1 MANGLSRSLRPSA
14 LASTS
19 ARSTVHPSALTRLI
33 IQRAAARPPAAQCT
47 YAGVFVGLVTAATKL
62 SINFGIRRLHVERQM
77 HVVHACRLDRRALF
91 LNERAFLGGQA
102 KVDHRLEPHVLD
114 LSDRFGLRRPSARDR
129 RFELGECRDAGDV
142 FLDDLRGGHARDSQH
157 DDRLPSE
164 QNKKRG
170 FMGRIICRDA
180 LRTRQ
185 RPRGSRERYGV
196 AYEMGFLCRLKSIRA
211 WLGAD
216 RQDSQEFAPLRET
229 LDALDHLEPDRAR
242 YLAAFAYLLGRVAHA
257 DQHVSTEE
265 TLAMEVL
272 VQEHGQVSRDQAMV
286 VVQLAKASNLLFGG
300 TANFLVA
307 RELSTLATYEQK
319 LALMRCLFAVSATD
333 EAISTAEEGEIH
345 RIAKE
350 LRIDH
355 PDLVALRVAHQ
366 RHLPGISR
374 K

>member
-1 MANGLSRSLRPSA
+1 MP
-14 LASTS
+14 
-19 ARSTVHPSALTRLI
+19 
-33 IQRAAARPPAAQCT
+33 
-47 YAGVFVGLVTAATKL
+47 
-62 SINFGIRRLHVERQM
+62 
-77 HVVHACRLDRRALF
+77 
-91 LNERAFLGGQA
+91 
-102 KVDHRLEPHVLD
+102 
-114 LSDRFGLRRPSARDR
+114 
-129 RFELGECRDAGDV
+129 
-142 FLDDLRGGHARDSQH
+142 
-157 DDRLPSE
+157 
-164 QNKKRG
+164 
-170 FMGRIICRDA
+170 
-180 LRTRQ
+180 
-185 RPRGSRERYGV
+185 
-196 AYEMGFLCRLKSIRA
+196 LKSIRA

-229 LDALDHLEPDRAR
+229 LEALDHLEPDRAR

-265 TLAMEVL
+265 TLAMEAL

-307 RELSTLATYEQK
+307 RELSALATYEQK
-319 LALMRCLFAVSATD
+319 LAVMRCLFAVSATD

-350 LRIDH
+350 LRIDQ

-374 K
+374 E